1 MAGMLLRLTNSNAS
15 SPLPPAMSRTPDPD
29 AKRSLPYVSSRNL
42 FQCQANLLLF
52 DIFYKQ
58 QVE

>member
-42 FQCQANLLLF
+42 FQSQAKIILF
-52 DIFYKQ
+52 EKFSEH